1 MVDIVISEFMNPE
14 ARAGLAADFE
24 VRYEPDLVDRPD
36 DLAAAVATARALIVR
51 NRTQVRDELLAAGP
65 KLEAVGRLG
74 VGLDNIDLAA
84 CAARGVTVCPATG
97 ANAISV
103 AECAITAAMILLRG
117 AYMKTSEVI
126 AGTWPR
132 DQSAGREIWGKTLG
146 IVGLGSIGRQTALR
160 GRALGMTV
168 VACDPLLAAD
178 DEAWALAEP
187 MAMMPLLAASDV
199 VSLHVPLLDTTRR
212 LIDAQAL
219 AAMKPDAVL
228 INTARGGVLDEAA
241 LIEALRGS
249 RLGGAALDV
258 FADEPVTAA
267 SGRAFAEVP
276 NLMLTPHIAGV
287 TQESNLRVGTL
298 VAEKVRAVLE
308 AGT

>member
-1 MVDIVISEFMNPE
+1 MQRRTIRTAF
-14 ARAGLAADFE
+14 
-24 VRYEPDLVDRPD
+24 
-36 DLAAAVATARALIVR
+36 AAATLLAVSGGAAIAQSPTCQGEDLIAKMQREEPARYRAVLDNFATLENGEGIFWKIEKPGIKPSYLIGTAHVTDQRELDLLLAVEPKLKQARALIVR

-132 DQSAGREIWGKTLG
+132 DQSAGREMWGKTLG

-199 VSLHVPLLDTTRR
+199 VSLHVPHGAVSGTRR
-212 LIDAQAL
+212 
-219 AAMKPDAVL
+219 
-228 INTARGGVLDEAA
+228 R
-241 LIEALRGS
+241 
-249 RLGGAALDV
+249 
-258 FADEPVTAA
+258 
-267 SGRAFAEVP
+267 
-276 NLMLTPHIAGV
+276 
-287 TQESNLRVGTL
+287 
-298 VAEKVRAVLE
+298 
-308 AGT
+308 